1 MLQSEFAAGISSLV
15 RSARLEE
22 SPQDWEPERN
32 PARDPEGI
40 NHLLGPRVCWVCFL
54 SLTLPGQESQQKAA
68 KGTQSRFPRR
78 VQAPSEV
85 KDGKTWTLTS
95 PLGGFQHPSV

>member
-1 MLQSEFAAGISSLV
+1 MLQSEFAAGIYSLV

-22 SPQDWEPERN
+22 SPQDWEPEQN

-40 NHLLGPRVCWVCFL
+40 KHLLGSKVCWVYLL

-68 KGTQSRFPRR
+68 KGTHSPVSPDQCRQPPR
-78 VQAPSEV
+78 Q
-85 KDGKTWTLTS
+85 KMGK
-95 PLGGFQHPSV
+95 LGP